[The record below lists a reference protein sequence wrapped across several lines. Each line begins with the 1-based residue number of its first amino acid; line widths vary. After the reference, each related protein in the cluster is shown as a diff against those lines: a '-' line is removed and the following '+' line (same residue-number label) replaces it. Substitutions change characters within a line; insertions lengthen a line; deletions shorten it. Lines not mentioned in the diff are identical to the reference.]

1 MKVID
6 LLKIQREPLKVM
18 SDCGLKVEDYGY
30 IAMYEEYRERRSHN
44 EKYRYVIMCLSM
56 KYHIS
61 ESKVKRIIRRLE
73 GEFIM

>member
-18 SDCGLKVEDYGY
+18 SDCGLKVDDYEY
-30 IAMYEEYRERRSHN
+30 IAMYDEYRKRRLDN

-73 GEFIM
+73 GEFSI

>member
-6 LLKIQREPLKVM
+6 LLRIERESLKVM
-18 SDCGLKVEDYGY
+18 SDCGLKVEDYEY
-30 IAMYEEYRERRSHN
+30 IAMYEEYRHRRSNN

-73 GEFIM
+73 GEFVM

>member
-18 SDCGLKVEDYGY
+18 SDCGLKVDDYGY
-30 IAMYEEYRERRSHN
+30 IAMYEEYRDRRRDN

-73 GEFIM
+73 GEFAM

>member
-18 SDCGLKVEDYGY
+18 SDCGLKVDDYEY
-30 IAMYEEYRERRSHN
+30 IALYEEYRKMRLEN